1 MVCAELE
8 TVGADGRDRLLD
20 AARGLGGSVKLDP
33 FAEVNV
39 TPEEDGSV
47 IVDDCDSVAYQ
58 SPAIYP
64 NLLIRLTS
72 LFVIAPE
79 NALPSGEPLAILDV
93 TLLLEGTP

>member
-1 MVCAELE
+1 M
-8 TVGADGRDRLLD
+8 
-20 AARGLGGSVKLDP
+20 
-33 FAEVNV
+33 
-39 TPEEDGSV
+39 
-47 IVDDCDSVAYQ
+47 DDCDSVAYQ